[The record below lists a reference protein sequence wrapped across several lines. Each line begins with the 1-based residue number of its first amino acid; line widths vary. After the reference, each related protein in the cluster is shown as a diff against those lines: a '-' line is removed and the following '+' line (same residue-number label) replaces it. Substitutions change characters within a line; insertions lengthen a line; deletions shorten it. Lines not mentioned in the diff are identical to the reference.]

1 MRCNQTA
8 DVRVIIGYPRIWRD
22 CGEIAFKLPSTA
34 CACAANTKS
43 TSENHML
50 KGQAGHLLADIISD
64 FKRAV

>member
-22 CGEIAFKLPSTA
+22 CGGNGFKLPSTA
-34 CACAANTKS
+34 CACATNTKS
-43 TSENHML
+43 TSE